1 MMCRLFTDF
10 DRAILSCGLFKM
22 DTVGDAYIAAGFFPV
37 AKNGHSDSNK
47 DLDTDHEG
55 SITAA
60 SRVCQDILNLAGSML
75 AAVAQYRAETGK
87 EVHCRIGI
95 SAGPILAGVLG
106 RLQPRFHIFGQGIR
120 KAERKEQ
127 SGSAGAVHVS
137 ENFMLLVFGTVP
149 PSAAEGFHEPLK
161 VKSCSWVIC
170 DKCNVAEND
179 ERDNEDSSGLL
190 IVPKGQPLESFG
202 DTKYD
207 ISTASRKFNVAAS
220 GKDSDLKS
228 HSMCSAA
235 GSEFSTPPPRTKL
248 RRRSFLLFPYQ
259 DKANFQVSSYNPSSF
274 QEERISGNMFISPCI
289 TEPY

>member
-1 MMCRLFTDF
+1 MCRLFTDF
-10 DRAILSCGLFKM
+10 ERAIPSCGLFKM
-22 DTVGDAYIAAGFFPV
+22 DTVGDAYVAAGFFPI
-37 AKNGHSDSNK
+37 ADCMHESFFHRNGNLGINRCGHDDS
-47 DLDTDHEG
+47 
-55 SITAA
+55 TAA
-60 SRVCQDILNLAGSML
+60 NNVCQDILNPSLAGSTL

-95 SAGPILAGVLG
+95 SAGPILAGILG
-106 RLQPRFHIFGQGIR
+106 RLQPRFHIFGEGIR

-127 SGSAGAVHVS
+127 SGAAGAVHVS

-274 QEERISGNMFISPCI
+274 Q
-289 TEPY
+289 